1 MKPVVEFGRFV
12 GVGKHPYSG
21 EINAGVEDVTGHPK
35 LGSERIVYTSRL
47 ERISYGPDGEIV
59 EVETRN
65 TIYRLRGYEPVGREH
80 GA

>member
-21 EINAGVEDVTGHPK
+21 EINATLAGITGHPK
-35 LGSERIVYTSRL
+35 LGSENIVYTSRI
-47 ERISYGPDGEIV
+47 ERIGYADDGDII

-65 TIYRLRGYEPVGREH
+65 TIYRRR
-80 GA
+80 A